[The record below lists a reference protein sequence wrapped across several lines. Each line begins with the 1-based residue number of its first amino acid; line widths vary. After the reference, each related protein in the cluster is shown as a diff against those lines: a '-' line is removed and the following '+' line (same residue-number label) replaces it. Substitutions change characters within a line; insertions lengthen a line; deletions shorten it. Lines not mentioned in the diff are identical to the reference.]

1 MGLGADILLK
11 IRTMLDSKPIDE
23 AKKKTE
29 ELGKTADK
37 AGKESA
43 GGMNVMAAAT
53 ALMTG
58 NVNGAIGAIAPLI
71 EKVKVLKMS
80 LTQLTLVGALISTA
94 VMAFKSFRD
103 AAEQAALRI
112 AGIKMD
118 NLTNEVNKSVE
129 AYNKLKQSMQDTV
142 AKGDAMLQH
151 DQAMIDANKR
161 LSLSFLDIAKQREL
175 SNAKDEDERRVI
187 ENKYKGKVD
196 EVNAKGDQDKA
207 NTAMQRSIEKENQ
220 LNDQIKAAEERA
232 QEAARQAEDSL
243 RQANRYSKT
252 AKKSIGFGSFLTG
265 GKGTFDAYSA
275 EANKAMG
282 VSDQSAKEYEEAQAD
297 IKKLREEIEAGK
309 REREVLRTNMAA
321 ASREKT
327 ASSMATTRE
336 GSDIQ
341 TDIANKSAR
350 SAKQQEIEDMNRQK
364 READER
370 FGVDKESA
378 FRTRDREKKEMNMAA
393 EVRESYRKK
402 GDRKGFDAATADYL
416 REKQE
421 FEASEQRAQEIVKD
435 AARTMKRFDTTLK
448 TLEEQMKRI
457 GQ

>member
-1 MGLGADILLK
+1 VRRI
-11 IRTMLDSKPIDE
+11 P
-23 AKKKTE
+23 
-29 ELGKTADK
+29 
-37 AGKESA
+37 
-43 GGMNVMAAAT
+43 
-53 ALMTG
+53 
-58 NVNGAIGAIAPLI
+58 
-71 EKVKVLKMS
+71 
-80 LTQLTLVGALISTA
+80 LVGALISA
-94 VMAFKSFRD
+94 VVMAFKSFRD

-118 NLTNEVNKSVE
+118 NLTNEVNKSAE
-129 AYNKLKQSMQDTV
+129 AYDKLKQSMQDTV

-161 LSLSFLDIAKQREL
+161 LSLSLLDIAKQREL

-232 QEAARQAEDSL
+232 QEAARQAEESL

-252 AKKSIGFGSFLTG
+252 AKKSIGFGSFLIG

-297 IKKLREEIEAGK
+297 IKKLQDEIEAGK

-350 SAKQQEIEDMNRQK
+350 SAKQQEIEEAKRRLKEAEERFGVEESSAKRNVDIQK
-364 READER
+364 REA
-370 FGVDKESA
+370 SA
-378 FRTRDREKKEMNMAA
+378 ADS
-393 EVRESYRKK
+393 VRESYRKK
-402 GDRKGFDAATADYL
+402 GDKKGLAGATETYL
-416 REKQE
+416 REKA
-421 FEASEQRAQEIVKD
+421 EAEAAQKSAEDIVQD
-435 AARTMKRFDTTLK
+435 AVRTIKRMKQSIENM
-448 TLEEQMKRI
+448 EEQMKRI